1 MRPLFNLITCMTLQ
15 YEAAPVSCCIE
26 IDLSIIGLTPQGM
39 TDSADGNQTEIWTVL
54 CTSPNYVPF
63 TDPTL
68 VFSHGLKIEDLKI
81 YHDVDA

>member
-1 MRPLFNLITCMTLQ
+1 MTLQ

-26 IDLSIIGLTPQGM
+26 IDLSIIGLTLQGM

-54 CTSPNYVPF
+54 YVCTSPNYVPF

-68 VFSHGLKIEDLKI
+68 VIKNNLAID
-81 YHDVDA
+81 

>member
-1 MRPLFNLITCMTLQ
+1 
-15 YEAAPVSCCIE
+15 
-26 IDLSIIGLTPQGM
+26 M
-39 TDSADGNQTEIWTVL
+39 TDLADGNQIEIWTVL

-68 VFSHGLKIEDLKI
+68 VFSHGLKIEDFKI